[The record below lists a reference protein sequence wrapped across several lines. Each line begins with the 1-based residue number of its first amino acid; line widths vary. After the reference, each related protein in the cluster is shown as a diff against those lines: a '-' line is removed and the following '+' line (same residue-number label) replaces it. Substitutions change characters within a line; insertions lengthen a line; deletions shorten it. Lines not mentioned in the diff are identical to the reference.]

1 MKLFKNFKPR
11 RIEAPTKNALMSKI
25 TAGAGFTVNAFGS
38 GYRSH
43 NSKTFIMINSHK
55 VRRKRG
61 IRASHWV
68 AYVYEFN
75 EDMLKALDIRVKQNT
90 RNFKIET
97 K

>member
-1 MKLFKNFKPR
+1 MKIFKVVEPR
-11 RIEAPTKNALMSKI
+11 KIIAPTKNALMSKI
-25 TAGAGFTVNAFGS
+25 TAGASFTVNSFGS

-61 IRASHWV
+61 VRATHWV
-68 AYVYEFN
+68 AYVYKFDE
-75 EDMLKALDIRVKQNT
+75 ELLKVLGIKVKQFP